1 MSCLLIVFFG
11 ALTLGTSPFSPMQLL
26 WINLI
31 MDVLAAIALATEA
44 PSDILGARE
53 KRGKGQSLIL
63 PVMYRSIFSQV
74 IYQFIV
80 IMTLLYAGPT
90 IVDHPYNLIKVSLTN
105 GTFDQPTLRMKHY
118 SFIFQTFI
126 LMNIFNML
134 NCRIL
139 NDNENGPKPIVIE
152 GEVAPPI
159 KRQFNIFARLH
170 TNWWFL
176 IVFFGEL
183 NIQFAIISYPGL
195 RDIFGVCSLSATM
208 HLAALGFGLGS
219 LLVGVIARLINSEA
233 CTSRLPKI
241 EKQGDVEET

>member
-44 PSDILGARE
+44 PSDTLGARE

-63 PVMYRSIFSQV
+63 PVMYRSILSQV

-118 SFIFQTFI
+118 SFIF
-126 LMNIFNML
+126 
-134 NCRIL
+134 
-139 NDNENGPKPIVIE
+139 
-152 GEVAPPI
+152 
-159 KRQFNIFARLH
+159 
-170 TNWWFL
+170 
-176 IVFFGEL
+176 
-183 NIQFAIISYPGL
+183 
-195 RDIFGVCSLSATM
+195 
-208 HLAALGFGLGS
+208 
-219 LLVGVIARLINSEA
+219 
-233 CTSRLPKI
+233 
-241 EKQGDVEET
+241 